1 MEKVVVTGIGALAC
15 NGNNVHEFWNSLVN
29 GNVGYL
35 SNEEY
40 LPSDFPFKLCGIV
53 KNLKFERYLTESEIR
68 TYDRS
73 ALLALT
79 AACMAIEDAQLDFS
93 LCNRDKVSVIL
104 GSTCGT
110 NLAVESYDFVNKWYG
125 SNSVNEVNIAQYRHS
140 DIPNAV
146 SNKFSLK
153 GSSYLEGTACASGSH
168 SIGEAYDLITLGEA
182 DVVICGGAEALNLLP
197 LLGFK
202 ALHALAK
209 NKCAPYDKNR
219 DGIVIGEGAGII
231 ILESET
237 HALERKAKIY
247 TELSGW
253 SINCDAENITAPV
266 EDGTRCK
273 ELIISCL
280 KNAGKKEKD
289 IDYISL
295 HGTGTPKNDLA
306 EGNGIRLAL
315 GKRGGIVP
323 VSSIKSMIGHTFGA
337 AGALGSIAAILSIT
351 KGFTPPNMNLEHIDE
366 LLKLNLIS
374 KPHTKADI
382 KLALSLSFGFGGCNV
397 AILFNKYI
405 NK

>member
-1 MEKVVVTGIGALAC
+1 MEKVVITGIGALAC
-15 NGNNVHEFWNSLVN
+15 NGNNVHDFWNSLMN
-29 GNVGYL
+29 GYVGYY
-35 SNEEY
+35 NNDRY
-40 LPSDFPFKLCGIV
+40 LPSGFPFKLCGIV
-53 KNLKFERYLTESEIR
+53 KDLKFERYLTETEIR

-79 AACMAIEDAQLDFS
+79 AACMAIEDSQLDFN
-93 LCNRDKVSVIL
+93 LCDRDRVSVIV
-104 GSTCGT
+104 GSTCGA
-110 NLAVESYDFVNKWYG
+110 NLAVENYDFVNKWYS
-125 SNSVNEVNIAQYRHS
+125 SNTANEINILQYRHS
-140 DIPNAV
+140 DIPNAI
-146 SNKFSLK
+146 SNKFALK

-168 SIGEAYDLITLGEA
+168 SIGEAYDLIKLGEA
-182 DVVICGGAEALNLLP
+182 DIVICGGAEALNLLP

-209 NKCAPYDKNR
+209 NKCAPYDRNR

-231 ILESET
+231 ILESEK
-237 HALERKAKIY
+237 HALKRKAKVY

-280 KNAGKKEKD
+280 KNADKKGSD

-315 GKRGGIVP
+315 GERGSLVP

-351 KGFTPPNMNLEHIDE
+351 NGFIPPNMNLENIDE

-374 KPHTKADI
+374 KPHTKADVE
-382 KLALSLSFGFGGCNV
+382 LALSLSFGFGGCNV
-397 AILFNKYI
+397 AILFNKYM